1 MGRLPLWAR
10 LRSDELVVLKVE
22 KNKRHE
28 LGVHI
33 GQQSRLDIVS
43 LTYSIPFAVA
53 AATIEVVPLR
63 ASRDV
68 FGAPVNAFAG
78 LKIVPEV
85 RHCRSI
91 LLRCPLWVLY
101 QISKDNRD
109 HPPFE
114 TERKIAVMVEKLY

>member
-10 LRSDELVVLKVE
+10 LRSHELVVLKVE
-22 KNKRHE
+22 KGKRHE

-33 GQQSRLDIVS
+33 GQQSRLEIVS

-78 LKIVPEV
+78 LNIAPEV
-85 RHCRSI
+85 RQ
-91 LLRCPLWVLY
+91 LLRTLSKNGWRKLAGVIDTILVGMGINSLAFRAFPVL
-101 QISKDNRD
+101 
-109 HPPFE
+109 
-114 TERKIAVMVEKLY
+114 